1 MIHVLL
7 WENCIVGS
15 VLGVMTARRC
25 ANHGDVKRGHDSLK
39 QQINSWQDREQDVY
53 RNDTFPNY
61 VLLPDLL
68 VCSISSSIK
77 FSYHNSSGQNEMVPS
92 ENTKHHDVISP
103 DQDSMLS
110 YRSLLNDNQTIHLE
124 FPKATNTIVSSLLLI
139 ESSCRSPLLAP
150 ILLCLFKDKPCDFCL
165 SWADDY
171 SLFIFSIL
179 PS

>member
-1 MIHVLL
+1 MFTEMILFPITSSFPICWFVPYPAQLNFPITTRRDKMRWYL
-7 WENCIVGS
+7 QKTQSI
-15 VLGVMTARRC
+15 MT
-25 ANHGDVKRGHDSLK
+25 SFL
-39 QQINSWQDREQDVY
+39 
-53 RNDTFPNY
+53 
-61 VLLPDLL
+61 
-68 VCSISSSIK
+68 
-77 FSYHNSSGQNEMVPS
+77 
-92 ENTKHHDVISP
+92 P